1 MRSKWTMHAGRN
13 GGLSYMCIT
22 IKWCGAVCLNLCTL
36 CKWRGRGG
44 RRSGR
49 GNGGGR
55 EISISRNSWGII
67 TQLFA
72 KRKDRQSTHE
82 SFWAADCACPGLR
95 MPQAGY
101 VSPGCLEFSPAPQ
114 MGLEDRLL
122 LVFHFLYYLIK
133 NKRAPVLTIK
143 TLVVLTKG
151 DWLKALSSGVVTML
165 PPTKYSWE
173 VHA

>member
-22 IKWCGAVCLNLCTL
+22 IKWCGAVCLNLWTL

-44 RRSGR
+44 NRSGR

-133 NKRAPVLTIK
+133 KKRAPVLTIK